1 MKLVVVD
8 NPKSGSAVSRRD
20 LKKMFT
26 AAGIEVTAFVP
37 VGDRLQQ
44 KLTPHIKRGT
54 LIAALGGDGTISA
67 VAGLVTGSKATLVPL
82 PGGTLN
88 HFTKDV
94 NVDQDL
100 EKAIA
105 HLLKAKVKK
114 LDIASV
120 NDTYFINN
128 SSLGLYPQSLATR
141 ERAEDRLGKWPAAV
155 VGTLRALVQ
164 FHHYHLTIKG
174 RDYVTP
180 FVFVGNNDYRVTEY
194 GTTDRTRLD
203 AGQLSVAIVRSHR
216 RRHLLK
222 IFCMA
227 LIGRLHSAKEF
238 EHFTTERLEIKTSRR
253 KLNISHDG
261 ELSRLSSPI
270 VYTIHPGKLRVLV

>member
-1 MKLVVVD
+1 MKLIVVD
-8 NPKSGSAVSRRD
+8 NPKSGSAVKRSD

-26 AAGIEVTAFVP
+26 AAGIEVVAFVP
-37 VGDRLQQ
+37 VGDRLKQQ
-44 KLTPHIKRGT
+44 LAPHIKRGAQ
-54 LIAALGGDGTISA
+54 IAALGGDGTISA
-67 VAGLVTGSKATLVPL
+67 VAGLVHGSKATLVPL

-88 HFTKDV
+88 HFTKDLGI
-94 NVDQDL
+94 NQDL
-100 EKAIA
+100 ETAIGQ
-105 HLLKAKVKK
+105 LKKAKLKK

-120 NDTYFINN
+120 NDIYFINN

-141 ERAEDRLGKWPAAV
+141 ERAEDQLGKWPAAV
-155 VGTLRALVQ
+155 VGAARALIQ
-164 FHHYHLTIKG
+164 FHHYRLTING

-180 FVFVGNNDYRVTEY
+180 FVFVGNNDYKITER

-203 AGQLSVAIVRSHR
+203 AGKLGVAIVRSHR

-222 IFCMA
+222 VFFAA

-238 EHFTTERLEIKTSRR
+238 EYFTTSELEIKTRRR

-261 ELSRLSSPI
+261 ELSRLPSPI
-270 VYTIHPGKLRVLV
+270 TYRIHPGTLRVLV